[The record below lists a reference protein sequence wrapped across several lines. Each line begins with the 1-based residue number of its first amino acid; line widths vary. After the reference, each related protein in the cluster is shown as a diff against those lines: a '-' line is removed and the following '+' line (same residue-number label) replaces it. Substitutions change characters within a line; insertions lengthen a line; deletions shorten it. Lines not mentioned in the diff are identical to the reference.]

1 MAGHGNVYRSGDA
14 PPSSKFYDQGKF
26 GRLFPTLPP
35 FSLDTPTLRAA
46 LMKIGERNGIMD
58 AKDDLTQHPKD
69 LILNAALFTSNPDNP
84 DMTAGMTFLGQFLDH
99 DMTLDI
105 TSSLA
110 QQVDPEMIQNF
121 RVPTFGLDSVYG
133 LGPAG
138 SPHIFDQSVDNG
150 LTTLLIEPVPG
161 SELLCRD
168 GSLKFDLPR
177 NSQNT
182 PLTGDPRN
190 DENMVLSQMQVAFIK
205 FHNAVVSKVK
215 TDFGLTHPTEI
226 FLEAQRLTRWHYQW
240 LILHEFLPKTIG
252 QPLVDDIAG
261 HGRKFYKWRNAPY
274 IPVEFSVAAYRF
286 GHSQVRPSYRVN
298 FGPNDPGQVF
308 GLFFNDN
315 LAVNPVVADMR
326 GGSRG
331 PNRFIDWQ
339 TFFDFGDG
347 KARNNKRIDTKI
359 STVMFDLPGLPPGGP
374 QALAQLNLL
383 RHLTFKIPSGQRVAA
398 AMSLP
403 PLPESD
409 LADLKPF
416 NLHNRTPLW
425 FYCLREADVTADG
438 KRLGPVGGRIVG
450 EVMIGL
456 LQGDSTSYLCQD
468 PDWTPSFGAGGKF
481 TMVDLLKMA
490 GVVTVL

>member
-1 MAGHGNVYRSGDA
+1 MTSHGNVYRSGDA
-14 PPSSKFYDQGKF
+14 PPSSKFFDQGKF
-26 GRLFPTLPP
+26 GRMFPALPP
-35 FSLDTPTLRAA
+35 FSLDSPTLRSS
-46 LMKIGERNGIMD
+46 LLKIGELNGIMD
-58 AKDDLTQHPKD
+58 AKDDLTQDPKN
-69 LILNAALFTSNPDNP
+69 LILQAPLFVNNPDNP

-105 TSSLA
+105 TSSLE

-133 LGPAG
+133 SGPAG
-138 SPHIFDQSVDNG
+138 SPHLFDQTVDNG
-150 LTTLLIEPVPG
+150 LTTLLVEPNPG
-161 SELLCRD
+161 SEAISRD

-177 NSQNT
+177 NSQST
-182 PLTGDPRN
+182 PLIGDPRN
-190 DENMVLSQMQVAFIK
+190 DENLVLSQLQVAFIK
-205 FHNAVVSKVK
+205 FHNALVAKVK
-215 TDFGLTHPTEI
+215 ADFGLTNPTEV

-240 LILHEFLPKTIG
+240 IILHEFLPKTIG
-252 QPLVDDIAG
+252 QPLVDDILQN
-261 HGRKFYKWRNAPY
+261 GRKFYKWRNAPF
-274 IPVEFSVAAYRF
+274 IPVEFSVSAYRF

-298 FGPNDPGQVF
+298 FGSNDANQLF
-308 GLFFNDN
+308 ALFFNDN
-315 LAVNPVVADMR
+315 LAVNPVTIDMR
-326 GGSRG
+326 GGTRA

-347 KARNNKRIDTKI
+347 RSRNNKRIDTKI
-359 STVMFDLPGLPPGGP
+359 STVMFDLPGLPPGEP

-398 AMSLP
+398 AMGLP
-403 PLPESD
+403 VLPESD

-425 FYCLREADVTADG
+425 FYVLREADVKSDA

-456 LQGDSTSYLCQD
+456 LQGDSTSYLSQD
-468 PDWTPSFGAGGKF
+468 PDWTPILGVAGNF
-481 TMVDLLKMA
+481 TMVDLLKFA
-490 GVVTVL
+490 GVVTAL